1 MSFQASRIAHLI
13 LIVLA
18 ASWLAASCSPGGGD
32 SGYGSGAPKAEHEVE
47 EAAGSAHEEDGEHE
61 DGEHEDGAAGVV
73 ELTPEAASRADIRS
87 AAVETRA
94 FGAELETTG
103 QVDFDRDRLAHVSPR
118 IEGRV
123 HRVQARLGQRV
134 RAGQP
139 MAQLDSI
146 ELGKTKAE
154 YLQARA
160 RLDLARENLEREEK
174 LHADRI
180 SSEQEVLEARAA
192 FREATVDLAT
202 TEETLHLYGLG
213 QKEVEALHYEDRQ
226 ASLYTVRA
234 PFDGQVVEKHVTVGE
249 LVTPD
254 RNIFTVADLD
264 RVWIWIDVYERDLR
278 GVHLEDEAEVEA
290 DAYPGALFRGL
301 VSYLSAQVDTDTRTV
316 RARIDVPN
324 PEEKLRPGMFA
335 RVRLFDPHGAQ
346 GRRRAADSLVVP
358 EGAVQRDGEES
369 IVFVPTGPLTFERR
383 EVRTGRK
390 AGGLVEI
397 LGGLEAGEQVVVEG
411 AFLLKSEASK
421 EAMGAG
427 HEH

>member
-1 MSFQASRIAHLI
+1 MSFPSRTSSFLI
-13 LIVLA
+13 LTVLA
-18 ASWLAASCSPGGGD
+18 VSWLAASCSPGGGQM
-32 SGYGSGAPKAEHEVE
+32 GGSPEHEVE
-47 EAAGSAHEEDGEHE
+47 EATGSSHEEDGEHGDDE
-61 DGEHEDGAAGVV
+61 HDGIV
-73 ELTPEAASRADIRS
+73 ELTPEAASRAEIRT
-87 AAVETRA
+87 AAVESRA

-103 QVDFDRDRLAHVSPR
+103 QVDFDRNRLAHVSPR

-134 RAGQP
+134 KAGQP

-154 YLQARA
+154 YLRAQA

-174 LHADRI
+174 LYVDRI
-180 SSEQEVLEARAA
+180 TSEQEVIEARSA
-192 FREATVDLAT
+192 FRQATVDLAT
-202 TEETLHLYGLG
+202 TGETLRLVGLG
-213 QKEVEALHYEDRQ
+213 QEEVEALHYDDPQ

-234 PFDGQVVEKHVTVGE
+234 PFDGQVVEKHVTIGE

-278 GVHLEDEAEVEA
+278 GVHLEDQAEVEV

-346 GRRRAADSLVVP
+346 GRLETTKSLVVP
-358 EGAVQRDGEES
+358 GDAVQRDGDES

-397 LGGLEAGEQVVVEG
+397 LGGLEAGEQVVVAG
-411 AFLLKSEASK
+411 AFLLKSEALK
-421 EAMGAG
+421 ESMGAG